1 MSWLSLALLAPLL
14 YAIINLLDDNLLR
27 YVYRTPHAGAAI
39 SGIFGIVPATIVVIL
54 DLGGFAIS
62 LNLLLLSLLSGFLVV
77 VSFFYYFKGLEKAN
91 PSVVAAILCLTPV
104 ILPFLAYFIVGERLT
119 ASAITGFIILIACG
133 FVYTLLDTKK
143 FTISKA
149 LAPIL
154 VAAVALDIVALTNKY
169 VYQRLDFY
177 TAYTYASIGMVIGGI
192 FFLVLLKRNAK
203 EFSVVQS
210 YKKYSRKIILL
221 LITAEAISTLA
232 GYLFDRALSL
242 GQVSLVTALGN
253 LQPFYVLFLA
263 VLLYPFR
270 PQFFREAE
278 SDNLK
283 YKFLLSIIM
292 VFGVYLLI
300 N

>member
-1 MSWLSLALLAPLL
+1 M
-14 YAIINLLDDNLLR
+14 
-27 YVYRTPHAGAAI
+27 
-39 SGIFGIVPATIVVIL
+39 
-54 DLGGFAIS
+54 
-62 LNLLLLSLLSGFLVV
+62 
-77 VSFFYYFKGLEKAN
+77 
-91 PSVVAAILCLTPV
+91 
-104 ILPFLAYFIVGERLT
+104 
-119 ASAITGFIILIACG
+119 
-133 FVYTLLDTKK
+133 
-143 FTISKA
+143 
-149 LAPIL
+149 
-154 VAAVALDIVALTNKY
+154 
-169 VYQRLDFY
+169 
-177 TAYTYASIGMVIGGI
+177 YASLGMVIGGI
-192 FFLVLLKRNAK
+192 FFLILLKRNVK
-203 EFSVVQS
+203 EFTVAKS

-278 SDNLK
+278 SANLK

-292 VFGVYLLI
+292 VFGVYLLV